1 MTLERHKKIDMDIN
15 IRNYWYGYKQCMD
28 LPSHRLKKHYVNFF
42 DDQYLEKGHNLDDIV
57 TNWYMEYK
65 QSMTV
70 NICIKCV

>member
-1 MTLERHKKIDMDIN
+1 MDM
-15 IRNYWYGYKQCMD
+15 
-28 LPSHRLKKHYVNFF
+28 PSHRLKKHYVNFF

-57 TNWYMEYK
+57 TNWYMQYK